1 MRLFL
6 KQAVAG
12 LALFLMSMPAV
23 RADETKASFNEYLLK
38 SVDKIYNE
46 RKRGGYS
53 LGAAYSQDLSYGPGL
68 VLATPDRDADPPQ
81 ARRRTMCVAAMAEI
95 IIEAINLY
103 AQENGDDAVYDS
115 LPASTWNRSNL
126 QSLKPYLFMQ
136 QDERDVFGYRAGDVP
151 SAKVKSKN
159 DPNRLETVYALSRG
173 SGHALSLFGVGEE
186 LPFSKLKPGDF
197 VNFNRTKTGH
207 AAMFVSYIDK
217 DNRYTTT
224 YSDSVIGFKYF
235 SAQGKGK
242 PDAGFE
248 YRDAYFGAG
257 RSPTAGAIVADT
269 GVRKS
274 QDLLVLNGGRMWAPP
289 HWAVAKALTEIRRKI
304 SDRSGRPQNTRA
316 AYVNQI
322 VELDMPA
329 SFVDFSDEEEQ

>member
-6 KQAVAG
+6 KQAMAG
-12 LALFLMSMPAV
+12 LMLLLASMPAV
-23 RADETKASFNEYLLK
+23 RADETKASFNTYLLK

-53 LGAAYSQDLSYGPGL
+53 LGAAYSQDLTYGPGL
-68 VLATPDRDADPPQ
+68 VLATPNRSADLPQ

-95 IIEAINLY
+95 IVEAINLY
-103 AQENGDDAVYDS
+103 AQETGDDFVYDR

-136 QDERDVFGYRAGDVP
+136 QDERGVFGYRTGDVP
-151 SAKVKSKN
+151 SARIKNKN
-159 DPNRLETVYALSRG
+159 DPDKIDTVYALSRG
-173 SGHALSLFGVGEE
+173 SGHAFSLFGVGVE
-186 LPFSKLKPGDF
+186 LPFSKLTPGDF
-197 VNFNRTKTGH
+197 INFNRSKTGH
-207 AAMFVSYIDK
+207 AALFVSYIDK

-224 YSDSVIGFKYF
+224 YSDEVIGFKYF

-274 QDLLVLNGGRMWAPP
+274 QDRLVLNGGRMWAPP
-289 HWAVAKALTEIRRKI
+289 QWEIEKALAAIRGKI
-304 SDRSGRPQNTRA
+304 SDRSGRPQNTRE
-316 AYVNQI
+316 AYVAQI
-322 VELDMPA
+322 FELDMPD

>member
-6 KQAVAG
+6 KQVLAG
-12 LALFLMSMPAV
+12 LALLLASMPAV
-23 RADETKASFNEYLLK
+23 QADETKPSFNNYLLK
-38 SVDKIYNE
+38 SVNKIYNE

-53 LGAAYSQDLSYGPGL
+53 LGAAYSQDLAYGPGI
-68 VLATPDRDADPPQ
+68 VLASPDRGADPPQ
-81 ARRRTMCVAAMAEI
+81 ERRRTMCVAAMAEI
-95 IIEAINLY
+95 IVEAINLY
-103 AQENGDDAVYDS
+103 AQETGDETVYDA

-136 QDERDVFGYRAGDVP
+136 QDERGAFGYRIGDVP
-151 SAKVKSKN
+151 SAKIKN
-159 DPNRLETVYALSRG
+159 KNNPDKMDTVYALSRG

-186 LPFSKLKPGDF
+186 LPFSKLTPGDF
-197 VNFNRTKTGH
+197 INFNRTKTGH

-274 QDLLVLNGGRMWAPP
+274 PNLLILNGGRMWAPS
-289 HWAVAKALTEIRRKI
+289 HWAVASALADIRRKV

-316 AYVNQI
+316 AYVEQLF
-322 VELDMPA
+322 VLDMPD
-329 SFVDFSDEEEQ
+329 SFVDFSDEEE